1 MDVELKT
8 SARVEVYDLQTK
20 FATSAVAPGMKALCQ
35 FAISND
41 NRIDQEFLVEK
52 YNLSQAAA
60 RNLITSGI
68 ESGVWD
74 GDGALTD
81 DGYETAHTG
90 EVLIDEVGPLRV
102 WAFDHETTDTVFLHA
117 ERLGLLPPADA
128 EPNNGNPPGTLQR
141 LSTGG
146 AAKSLKPRD
155 KRRWHIQYSQ
165 KESAWAM
172 QEKFCTPATLS
183 WFWRYEDG
191 WVLDD
196 EIVLKATLVGTTM
209 KPSEDRI
216 SVDKN
221 CPQIGALN
229 PEHCIREWLTTGRFS
244 SGPWDGK
251 LGGLTRPF
259 SELTDAEKSMQTTD
273 EILKNEVEEWD
284 YISINEIPLFAKTF
298 DDAADWSIHLINE
311 ETPGYTTT
319 EDTNRKLG
327 DILERPFMCLDTEKV
342 RARVNGK
349 LDSSRA
355 DPRLSKLLHAGDD
368 LDIMALTPEWII
380 SQKRDGI
387 KAIHDGSDDFT
398 EFIRQI
404 SQSMKGKL
412 KRVTYVNNYLVGKKR
427 VRDPISKFLD
437 SLRVVE
443 PDVRVE
449 ILTSHYP
456 YSKSHGNTGDCVNDF
471 EYKIESE
478 LNAKVTFMDEGKYGE
493 DAKLC
498 PTSHDRLLILYSDK
512 ETRYWK
518 LSSEGLHVKDIVAC
532 IRLEETEL
540 RKWMKKYL
548 ESNNS
553 KIKERNLNE

>member
-8 SARVEVYDLQTK
+8 SARIGVYDLQTK
-20 FATSAVAPGMKALCQ
+20 FATSAIAPGMKALCQ

-41 NRIDQEFLVEK
+41 NRIDQESLVEK

-60 RNLITSGI
+60 RNLITSGV

-81 DGYETAHTG
+81 DGYETAQTG

-102 WAFDHETTDTVFLHA
+102 WAFDHETTGAVFLHA

-128 EPNNGNPPGTLQR
+128 EPNNGNPPDTLQR

-146 AAKSLKPRD
+146 AGKSLKPRD
-155 KRRWHIQYSQ
+155 KRRWRIQYSQ

-172 QEKFCTPATLS
+172 QEKFCTPASLS
-183 WFWRYEDG
+183 WFWRYDNG

-196 EIVLKATLVGTTM
+196 EIVLKATLSGTTT

-216 SVDKN
+216 SVGKN

-251 LGGLTRPF
+251 LGGLARPF

-284 YISINEIPLFAKTF
+284 YISIKEIPLFAKTF
-298 DDAADWSIHLINE
+298 DDAADWAIHLINE

-327 DILERPFMCLDTEKV
+327 DILERSFMCLDSEKV

-398 EFIRQI
+398 EFVRQI
-404 SQSMKGKL
+404 SQNMKGKL
-412 KRVTYVNNYLVGKKR
+412 NRVTYVNNYLVASSVRKR
-427 VRDPISKFLD
+427 LSRFID
-437 SLRVVE
+437 SLREVE
-443 PDVRVE
+443 PNIGVE

-456 YSKSHGNTGDCVNDF
+456 YSKNHGNTKECVDVF
-471 EYKIESE
+471 KHKIESE
-478 LNAKVTFMDEGKYGE
+478 LNAKVIFMDEGKYGK
-493 DAKLC
+493 AALQHS
-498 PTSHDRLLILYSDK
+498 TSHDRLLILHSDN

-518 LSSEGLHVKDIVAC
+518 LTSEGLHVKDIVAC

-548 ESNNS
+548 ESTSS
-553 KIKERNLNE
+553 KIKERILE

>member
-8 SARVEVYDLQTK
+8 SARVGVYDLQTK
-20 FATSAVAPGMKALCQ
+20 FATSAVAPGMKALCR

-41 NRIDQEFLVEK
+41 NRIDQESLVEK

-60 RNLITSGI
+60 RNLITSGV

-81 DGYETAHTG
+81 DGYETAQTG

-102 WAFDHETTDTVFLHA
+102 WAFDHETTGAVFLHA

-155 KRRWHIQYSQ
+155 KRRWRIQYSQ

-172 QEKFCTPATLS
+172 QEKFCTPASLS
-183 WFWRYEDG
+183 WFWRYDNG

-196 EIVLKATLVGTTM
+196 EIVLKATLSGTTT
-209 KPSEDRI
+209 KPGEDRI
-216 SVDKN
+216 SVGKN

-229 PEHCIREWLTTGRFS
+229 PGHCIREWLTTGRFS

-273 EILKNEVEEWD
+273 EILKSEIEEWD
-284 YISINEIPLFAKTF
+284 YISIKEIPLFAKTF
-298 DDAADWSIHLINE
+298 DDAADWAIYLINE

-327 DILERPFMCLDTEKV
+327 DILERPFMCLDSEKV

-427 VRDPISKFLD
+427 VRNPISKFLD

-471 EYKIESE
+471 EDKIESE

-548 ESNNS
+548 ESTNS
-553 KIKERNLNE
+553 KIKERNLE